1 MEYQEDMAIDD
12 TCLDIE
18 ILDQPELVLKYTQL
32 CEDAKK
38 EVDEEKEE
46 LDLLAAQ
53 IDYEVRSDPKKF
65 GIEIKLTE
73 TVVLNTI
80 KQAEEW
86 QAKNKIYLT
95 SRHTYGIL
103 KGAIKA
109 VEHRKTSLELLVKLY
124 NSNYF
129 AGPSV
134 PRDLNAERKKKQK
147 KADELVGS
155 KMKRRRN

>member
-1 MEYQEDMAIDD
+1 MKYQEDMSIDD

-38 EVDEEKEE
+38 EMDEEKEE

-73 TVVLNTI
+73 TLITNTV
-80 KQAEEW
+80 KQTEDW
-86 QAKNKIYLT
+86 QKKNKKYLEV
-95 SRHTYGIL
+95 RHTYGIL
-103 KGAIKA
+103 KGAITA
-109 VEHRKTSLELLVKLY
+109 TDHRKTSLELLVKLY

-147 KADELVGS
+147 KSDELVGS
-155 KMKRRRN
+155 KLKRTRN